1 MCALLNGNAQLWGW
15 VGSSPTNNFAGN
27 FKFTKRTCSLCVTSK
42 LSIFFGK
49 CTLLQKLTQW

>member
-49 CTLLQKLTQW
+49 CTLLCKN